1 MFTISIIITN
11 FILTRAMKGKREAK
25 QRPVRLPSTQVEHDL
40 TFLVKLTTPYVSAV
54 KQINRKLK
62 RIHRKRTTNYQLV
75 KFFTVKGMGKAMAT
89 VALLLQEFGTKKVEV
104 FTGTEEVVDTVKA
117 DTEGADDE
125 YKLRKVSYIE
135 LRVWI

>member
-1 MFTISIIITN
+1 
-11 FILTRAMKGKREAK
+11 MKGKREAK
-25 QRPVRLPSTQVEHDL
+25 QRPVRLPSTQVEHDS
-40 TFLVKLTTPYVSAV
+40 TFLVKSTTPYVSAV

-62 RIHRKRTTNYQLV
+62 RIHRKRTTNYQSV

-89 VALLLQEFGTKKVEV
+89 VASLSQEFGTKKVEV